1 MVKAKKFVIA
11 ARFDGLP
18 KVSDFQLVEEDTPE
32 LKNGDLLCE
41 TLFISV
47 DPYMRPFGR
56 SLKKGDTMIGEV
68 VSRWVSMNYYV
79 IESKSKKYPVGTTVL
94 AGYGWRTHAVVHE
107 DDKHPLP
114 TAQLRAVPADFPKEL
129 SPGLLL
135 GVTGMPG
142 MTAYF
147 GLIDVCQAKSGETAF
162 VNAAAGAVGSL
173 VGQIAKIKGCKVIG
187 CAGTDDK
194 VTWLRDLGFDYVF
207 NYKTKSLG
215 EELKKAAPEGID
227 CYFDNVGGDFSVSV
241 LNNHMKDHGR
251 VAVCG
256 SISTYNNPE
265 AKGHYFFETIITKRL
280 KLQGF
285 FGAEYQA
292 DWPAATTQVAKWI
305 VEGKVKHKEH
315 VTNGFDQTPQALI
328 GVLTGKNTGKAIV
341 KI

>member
-68 VSRWVSMNYYV
+68 VSRV

-135 GVTGMPG
+135 GVTGKVRGKP
-142 MTAYF
+142 
-147 GLIDVCQAKSGETAF
+147 SF

-241 LNNHMKDHGR
+241 LTNHMKDHGR